1 MDGSLMGIDWKQLST
16 MVGPALQ
23 QELNKLPP
31 EAQQALHETEA
42 YVTLRGNRIDVDVRF
57 REEDPH
63 AEKIKGLLLNSLIDA
78 IPYVIKMFGCR
89 AFARKM
95 KEEESGPDE

>member
-1 MDGSLMGIDWKQLST
+1 MDGSISGIDWKQLST
-16 MVGPALQ
+16 MIGPALQ

-31 EAQQALHETEA
+31 EAGQALRETET

-57 REEDPH
+57 REEDEG
-63 AEKIKGLLLNSLIDA
+63 AERIKGLLLNSLIEA

-89 AFARKM
+89 AFARKI
-95 KEEESGPDE
+95 KEDEDGLHE